1 MNPLK
6 NKTKKWLREID
17 VKLVL
22 MKNIVKKKPVIPIK
36 FFKILICRL
45 LSRLDESSN
54 KITADDQQI
63 AVRIAKISPLFKFS
77 LILKISLF
85 IL

>member
-6 NKTKKWLREID
+6 IKTKKWLREID

-22 MKNIVKKKPVIPIK
+22 VKNIVKKKPVIPIK
-36 FFKILICRL
+36 FFKIFICRL
-45 LSRLDESSN
+45 LRRLDENSN

-77 LILKISLF
+77 SILKISLF